1 MTEEQ
6 TYVHEPVAAEA
17 TLGRRLLAEFV
28 GTLLFVAAGVG
39 AAVVVKLI
47 PAQALGRLDEL
58 FGGQPGQTDVFKELL
73 GGSFSDVMAVALTFA
88 FALSLLVYAFGG
100 VSGAHFNPAVTFG
113 LAVSRRFNWGE
124 VGPYWIAQCIGA
136 FAGVLVIAG
145 IYGQGDIK
153 AADFMFGATTIA
165 DGVNQAQALLAEAFI
180 TFLLMTAVMAV
191 AVDPRAPKGF
201 SGIGIGLSLAAGI
214 MVTAAATGGSANFA
228 RSLGPFVVSLFY
240 DLPEGMKVPWGDL
253 MIYAGG
259 PLIGAAAAALV
270 YESVTGLETVSP
282 APTPGAATGSS
293 ADHHHAP
300 GESHVHSHNGDL
312 HSHPHDHEAGPDH
325 NHDH

>member
-1 MTEEQ
+1 
-6 TYVHEPVAAEA
+6 
-17 TLGRRLLAEFV
+17 
-28 GTLLFVAAGVG
+28 
-39 AAVVVKLI
+39 
-47 PAQALGRLDEL
+47 
-58 FGGQPGQTDVFKELL
+58 
-73 GGSFSDVMAVALTFA
+73 
-88 FALSLLVYAFGG
+88 
-100 VSGAHFNPAVTFG
+100 
-113 LAVSRRFNWGE
+113 
-124 VGPYWIAQCIGA
+124 
-136 FAGVLVIAG
+136 
-145 IYGQGDIK
+145 
-153 AADFMFGATTIA
+153 
-165 DGVNQAQALLAEAFI
+165 
-180 TFLLMTAVMAV
+180 MAV

-253 MIYAGG
+253 IIYAGG

-293 ADHHHAP
+293 AEHHHEP
-300 GESHVHSHNGDL
+300 GESHVHSHDGDL